1 MGDLHLIDVRVRPGA
16 YVKDVIDGC
25 WLNLQEGVRKAGGK
39 TIHGFKACTLNN
51 VFDSLGHIFRQSWH

>member
-1 MGDLHLIDVRVRPGA
+1 MGDLHLIDILIRPGA

-39 TIHGFKACTLNN
+39 TIHGFKAN
-51 VFDSLGHIFRQSWH
+51 DISE